1 MNEADTETVSK
12 KQKQKKKKHYKWK
25 KGDLSKTQ
33 EFTDFGDDEVPENN
47 YLNLHKQWT
56 PAEAAELFIFSNDI
70 LEMIRT
76 YTVKYANKKLNFTF
90 DVTIDELKVFFS
102 IILLSGYVKCRSR
115 RMYWESA
122 PDTHNEA
129 VSNAMTRNRFD
140 EIMKYIYC
148 YDPDEADEADKCA
161 KVRPLIEKLNELF
174 MKYRPTE
181 KKADVDESM
190 VPYFGSYGASIK
202 QAMRQKPVRFG
213 YKVWC
218 LNYPSG
224 YLLAFD
230 VYQGSKGQ
238 NTDYKDVFG
247 VGGGNVLSLIDHF
260 PEHEPLHLFLDNFFT
275 SILLL
280 EEMNKRNI
288 FVTGTFR
295 KDRVGDCPLSSM
307 KSAKRGDHEVYNTVD
322 SDGKPLVFVRW
333 KDNGEITIGSNCIG
347 VDPSGNVRRWSKSER
362 KIVDI
367 PAPGMV
373 LQYNDSMGGTD
384 VIDHAFSCNR
394 PGIRSKKWWFPLLT
408 FCLQSS
414 LHNSYLIY
422 RKTPGAATAYL
433 DFLRPVVQNYLV
445 SYGKSAKVPRGQM
458 LYGNKSVEKRVSK
471 TTRNDQVS
479 HFAENAEKRARC
491 AFCHQP
497 SAVHKCVKCNVHVHL
512 KCFTAFHNSE

>member
-1 MNEADTETVSK
+1 M
-12 KQKQKKKKHYKWK
+12 
-25 KGDLSKTQ
+25 
-33 EFTDFGDDEVPENN
+33 
-47 YLNLHKQWT
+47 
-56 PAEAAELFIFSNDI
+56 
-70 LEMIRT
+70 
-76 YTVKYANKKLNFTF
+76 
-90 DVTIDELKVFFS
+90 
-102 IILLSGYVKCRSR
+102 
-115 RMYWESA
+115 
-122 PDTHNEA
+122 
-129 VSNAMTRNRFD
+129 
-140 EIMKYIYC
+140 
-148 YDPDEADEADKCA
+148 
-161 KVRPLIEKLNELF
+161 
-174 MKYRPTE
+174 
-181 KKADVDESM
+181 
-190 VPYFGSYGASIK
+190 
-202 QAMRQKPVRFG
+202 
-213 YKVWC
+213 
-218 LNYPSG
+218 
-224 YLLAFD
+224 
-230 VYQGSKGQ
+230 
-238 NTDYKDVFG
+238 
-247 VGGGNVLSLIDHF
+247 
-260 PEHEPLHLFLDNFFT
+260 
-275 SILLL
+275 
-280 EEMNKRNI
+280 
-288 FVTGTFR
+288 
-295 KDRVGDCPLSSM
+295 
-307 KSAKRGDHEVYNTVD
+307 
-322 SDGKPLVFVRW
+322 FVRW

-384 VIDHAFSCNR
+384 VVDHAFSCNR